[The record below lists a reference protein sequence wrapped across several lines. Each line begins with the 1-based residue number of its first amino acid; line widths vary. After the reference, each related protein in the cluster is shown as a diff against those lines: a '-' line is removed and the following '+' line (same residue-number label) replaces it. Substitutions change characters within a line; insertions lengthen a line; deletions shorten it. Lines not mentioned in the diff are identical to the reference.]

1 MSGSFGDPS
10 VFLVRML
17 FELVIFI
24 AFARYFLQ
32 LFRANFYNP
41 VTQAVVKITDPVL
54 NPIRAVLKPVGRHDL
69 AALVFALVMV
79 ALMVWAITAMQ
90 GVGMTVAG
98 LLIGTLYF
106 AFLTVTNLFFWTVL
120 LRAVASWLGNE
131 RSPGVAFLGD
141 LTDPVVAPVRR
152 VLPPVGGIDLS
163 PLAVL
168 LIIQVAQMIVGNM
181 LMG

>member
-10 VFLVRML
+10 VFLVRVL
-17 FELVIFI
+17 FELVAFV

-32 LFRANFYNP
+32 LFRADFFNP

-54 NPIRAVLKPVGRHDL
+54 NPLRTVIKPVGRHDL
-69 AALVFALVMV
+69 AALVFAILMV
-79 ALMVWAITAMQ
+79 ALMVWAITALQ
-90 GVGMTVAG
+90 GVGLGISG
-98 LLIGTLYF
+98 LLMGTLYF

-131 RSPGVAFLGD
+131 RSPGVSFLAD

-152 VLPPVGGIDLS
+152 VLPPLGGIDLS

-168 LIIQVAQMIVGNM
+168 LIIQVAQMVVGNL

>member
-10 VFLVRML
+10 VFLVRVL
-17 FELVIFI
+17 FELVIFV

-32 LFRANFYNP
+32 LFRANFFNP

-54 NPIRAVLKPVGRHDL
+54 NPIRAVIRPVGRHDL

-79 ALMVWAITAMQ
+79 ALMVWALTAMR
-90 GVGMTVAG
+90 GIGLSGSG
-98 LLIGTLYF
+98 LLFGTLYF

-120 LRAVASWLGNE
+120 LRAVASWVGNE
-131 RSPGVAFLGD
+131 RSPGVAFLDD
-141 LTDPVVAPVRR
+141 LTEPVVAPVRR
-152 VLPPVGGIDLS
+152 VLPPLGGLDLS

-168 LIIQVAQMIVGNM
+168 LIIQVAQMLVGN
-181 LMG
+181 LLLG

>member
-10 VFLVRML
+10 IFLVRML
-17 FELVIFI
+17 FELVAFV

-32 LFRANFYNP
+32 LFGANFYNP

-54 NPIRAVLKPVGRHDL
+54 DPIRTVIKPAGRHDL

-79 ALMVWAITAMQ
+79 GVMVWAITALQ
-90 GVGMTVAG
+90 GVGLSATG
-98 LLIGTLYF
+98 LFLGTLYF

-120 LRAVASWLGNE
+120 LRAVASWVGND
-131 RSPGVAFLGD
+131 RSPGVAFLDD
-141 LTDPVVAPVRR
+141 LTEPVVAPVRR
-152 VLPPVGGIDLS
+152 VLPPIGGIDLS

-168 LIIQVAQMIVGNM
+168 LIIQVVQMVVGNL

>member
-10 VFLVRML
+10 VFLVRVL
-17 FELVIFI
+17 FELVAFV

-41 VTQAVVKITDPVL
+41 VTQAIVKITDPVL
-54 NPIRAVLKPVGRHDL
+54 NPLRTVIKPVGRHDL
-69 AALVFALVMV
+69 AALVFALVTV
-79 ALMVWAITAMQ
+79 ALMVWAITAMR
-90 GVGMTVAG
+90 GVGMSGTG
-98 LLIGTLYF
+98 LFLGTLYF

-131 RSPGVAFLGD
+131 RSPGVAFLSD
-141 LTDPVVAPVRR
+141 LTDPVVEPVRR
-152 VLPPVGGIDLS
+152 VIPPIGGIDLS

-168 LIIQVAQMIVGNM
+168 LIIQVLQMVVGNL